1 MVKRQK
7 EKQYLSAKEQREQ
20 GRSRSNPNAFS
31 SATSGIVQKFLP
43 FKCCALT
50 LVAFETPV
58 CIIVDGP
65 KTTGTTNSNQKY
77 GVVFENTSLMEFVLK
92 HKKDPVVGNP
102 MNSSKIIRLN
112 MDRDSETGD
121 WQCPVLTKAFS
132 DHTTKIV
139 AVISPSGGNE
149 ANVYSYEAYH
159 ELNVKPK
166 NYVDLTTGLKFSPKK
181 DVIVLN
187 DPSNPTFQKNVRD
200 VSTFWHVRNARKN
213 NSSSCSSNIRKSVT
227 ATRVMEQV
235 QKERKAREEQERK
248 KAAAAAKQK
257 AAAAAN
263 AAANQDGNIPFSH
276 EIPGGNLPFRV
287 PTEDVTG
294 VKYSSGAT
302 AGGLTSTAGGTGED
316 NLRAATPEEIL
327 ESRFRVMTS
336 KANKGK
342 KGYVRLLVQI
352 QRQQQQQHPHQRQIS
367 SGADATPIVVPLL
380 LELHCDI
387 VPRTCSN
394 FLGLCRKK
402 RYNGTIFHR
411 WIADFMIQGGGEKG
425 KQQCIGKNKDDD
437 GNNKNNKS
445 SSSGDACLWGLEGF
459 RDEFDDRLKHTGEG
473 ILAMANAGPNTNKQQ
488 FYVTL
493 GSNPCPHLDRKH
505 SVFGAV
511 VKGLDEFRTAL
522 DTNVQKDSRDRP
534 FLERLDLRTGE
545 TTTSHAV
552 VMILATEIL
561 EDPSKQALEQ
571 EDQRLTELH
580 DARQQ
585 ATADRKR
592 KRMVGGGSN
601 SGNKDKKSLNG
612 SSKGSS
618 SLGVGK
624 YLKVFQGNYN
634 DSNGNSNTNS
644 DGPASTD
651 NFSAAAGADSTP
663 TALSFLDAGL
673 PELGPGAAAVSAKK
687 KKAKTKFGDFGSW

>member
-77 GVVFENTSLMEFVLK
+77 GVVFENTSLMESGGRESNEFLE
-92 HKKDPVVGNP
+92 DYPAE
-102 MNSSKIIRLN
+102 

-294 VKYSSGAT
+294 VKYSS
-302 AGGLTSTAGGTGED
+302 
-316 NLRAATPEEIL
+316 L